1 MKTLKLLILFS
12 ALLSFNRSFASGC
25 TGTEVPCSSASPF
38 CTAITYNFPNE
49 TSTCAPSGPD
59 YGCLASQPNPVWY
72 YMNVSTGG
80 TFQINISQT
89 DGQNGTGNGL
99 DVDFALYGPFSSV
112 SSGCSSVNGGSSP
125 IQCSYDA
132 QATETL
138 GIGLSGGDPF
148 SPTTPPTATAGQFYI
163 VLITNYNGSSGYITF
178 NQTGG
183 SGVADCSIV
192 TNTCN
197 ISSVTAT
204 PSACDASNNY
214 SVSGAVTFTNAPTTG
229 TLTVTNS
236 CGGTQTTSAP
246 FTSPFNYTLSSLPG
260 SGGSC
265 TVTAAFSADGA
276 CTNTTTYTAPTC
288 STNPTSCYISNLEA
302 NISACNTDNSFTVD
316 GIFSYMDNP
325 GSGTVTVSVTNG
337 SGTQSQ
343 TFNAPFVDGQNY
355 NYSVTM
361 NSDGSPLTVTVTFSA
376 DPACTMS
383 LNSTSPANCTCAA
396 QIGTF
401 TVATDG
407 TQTVNNINLCF
418 GDVLDIT
425 SNGDWTP
432 PGEATNP
439 ATPEGYDP
447 NIIWLVYTCPP
458 SVAVAPDPV
467 LFITDDPCLL
477 TLVNSPDLPEVNDMF
492 WIDNL
497 PPGTFTDNTVYF
509 VPITAYNV
517 SVNPLLISYTNT
529 NLPCYQMGPVYAVQ
543 YIPEVTFTQLQD
555 CPSGTVDATVSG
567 GLPSIDGSQF
577 TAVAGS
583 LSPATANFVNTSAAN
598 NGTITV
604 GGLQNGD
611 NYSFEI
617 EDGNGCSIT
626 VTGTFVG
633 GNPTTISYPQPVY
646 CEDETNPTP
655 AITGTSGGVF
665 SSTGGLV
672 INSSTGVINLLNSNT
687 GTYTVTYTPPAGSCE
702 SPSTCTITIN
712 GLPPVNAGSD
722 LTVCVGQT
730 VILTATG
737 ANQYTWDNG
746 VQNGISFTPSLGT
759 TVYTVSGTSLAGC
772 TNTDQVSVTAT
783 PIPTAGF
790 TPDVTMGCVPLT
802 VTFTNTSS
810 GSVNCTWNFG
820 DGTVLNGC
828 SSVTNTFTEQGCYDV
843 TLTVTSA
850 GGCQA
855 TVSVPSLICVEEAP
869 VAYFIPSTNVVTE
882 FDNLVYFD
890 NESTGAISYTWNFG
904 DNTAIS
910 NADNPSHEYPVVEE
924 GAGWSIQL
932 IATSPMGCMDTT
944 YATIYFQ
951 EELIFY
957 VPNTFTPDNDDYNQT
972 FQPVF
977 TSGFDPY
984 DFSMWIYNRWGEL
997 VFETHDAT
1005 KGWDGSYGNANEI
1018 DLVQDGTYTWKI
1030 EFKISKNDEHKWYAG
1045 HVNIVR

>member
-1 MKTLKLLILFS
+1 MKITLLIIV
-12 ALLSFNRSFASGC
+12 LLYCFQSISQVGGVSCPQMQPIC
-25 TGTEVPCSSASPF
+25 TDAGVQF
-38 CTAITYNFPNE
+38 TANDGGSDVTVSEPGN
-49 TSTCAPSGPD
+49 D
-59 YGCLASQPNPVWY
+59 YGCLGYSPNPSWY
-72 YMNVSTGG
+72 YLEV
-80 TFQINISQT
+80 
-89 DGQNGTGNGL
+89 
-99 DVDFALYGPFSSV
+99 
-112 SSGCSSVNGGSSP
+112 
-125 IQCSYDA
+125 
-132 QATETL
+132 
-138 GIGLSGGDPF
+138 
-148 SPTTPPTATAGQFYI
+148 ATAGDI
-163 VLITNYNGSSGYITF
+163 VMSLSANTDIDFIIWGPFNNLAAAQAACGTYSNIVPDTGCDFLGIFCDAYGCSYSSSNTETPGIPNAQVGQVYVMLITNYANNVQDITLT
-178 NQTGG
+178 QTDGTG
-183 SGVADCSIV
+183 ATDCSIV
-192 TNTCN
+192 TPTVCSITNLVAN
-197 ISSVTAT
+197 V
-204 PSACDASNNY
+204 SACDPATGNY
-214 SVSGAVTFTNAPTTG
+214 TVSGTINFTNPPSSGNLIVQDCTG
-229 TLTVTNS
+229 ATHIAAT
-236 CGGTQTTSAP
+236 AP
-246 FTSPFNYTLSSLPG
+246 FSSSGTASYSYTLPANG
-260 SGGSC
+260 SACS
-265 TVTAAFSADGA
+265 VNAYFSVEPA
-276 CTNTTTYTAPTC
+276 CSNGPITYTAPTC
-288 STNPTSCYISNLEA
+288 PTTPCYISNLEA

-325 GSGTVTVSVTNG
+325 GSGTVTVTVSNA
-337 SGTQSQ
+337 SGTQTQ
-343 TFNAPFVDGQNY
+343 TFNPPFVDGQNY

-376 DPACTMS
+376 DPTCTMS

-407 TQTVNNINLCF
+407 TQNVNNISLCF

-425 SNGDWTP
+425 ANGDWTP
-432 PGEATNP
+432 AEEATDP

-447 NIIWLVYTCPP
+447 NIIWLVYSCPP
-458 SVAVAPDPV
+458 SVAIAPDPA

-497 PPGTFTDNTVYF
+497 PPGTFTNNTVYF

-555 CPSGTVDATVSG
+555 CPSGTVEATISG

-577 TAVAGS
+577 NAVAGS
-583 LSPATANFVNTSAAN
+583 LLPATANFINTTAVN

-611 NYSFEI
+611 NYTFDI
-617 EDGNGCSIT
+617 EDGNGCFIT
-626 VTGTFVG
+626 VSGTFVG
-633 GNPTTISYPQPVY
+633 GSTTTVSYPQPAY

-655 AITGTSGGVF
+655 SVTGTPGGSF
-665 SSTGGLV
+665 SSTSGLV
-672 INSSTGVINLLNSNT
+672 INSSTGVINLQGSNA
-687 GTYTVTYTPPAGSCE
+687 GTYTVTYTPPAGTCE
-702 SPSTCTITIN
+702 ASSTCTITIHA
-712 GLPPVNAGSD
+712 LPNVNAGSD
-722 LTVCVGQT
+722 LTVCDGQT

-746 VQNGISFTPSLGT
+746 IQNGISFTPTLGT
-759 TVYTVSGTSLAGC
+759 TTYTVTGTSLAGC

-810 GSVNCTWNFG
+810 GSTNCTWNFG
-820 DGTVLNGC
+820 DGTILNGC
-828 SSVTNTFTEQGCYDV
+828 SSVTNTFTEEGCFDV
-843 TLTVTSA
+843 TLTITSA

-855 TVSVPSLICVEEAP
+855 TLSVPSLICVEEAP
-869 VAYFIPSTNVVTE
+869 IAYFIPSTNTVTE
-882 FDNLVYFD
+882 FDNQVYFD
-890 NESTGAISYTWNFG
+890 NESTGAISYAWNFG
-904 DNTAIS
+904 DNSETS
-910 NADNPSHEYPVVEE
+910 NADNPTHEYPVVEQ
-924 GAGWSIQL
+924 GQGWTIQL

-944 YATIYFQ
+944 YATIFFQ

-957 VPNTFTPDNDDYNQT
+957 VPNTFTPDDDDYNQT

-1005 KGWDGSYGNANEI
+1005 IGWDGSYGKNREV
-1018 DLVQDGTYTWKI
+1018 DMVQDGTYTWKI
-1030 EFKISKNDEHKWYAG
+1030 EFKMSRNDEHKWYAG
-1045 HVNIVR
+1045 HVNIIR

>member
-1 MKTLKLLILFS
+1 MQPI
-12 ALLSFNRSFASGC
+12 C
-25 TGTEVPCSSASPF
+25 TDAGVQF
-38 CTAITYNFPNE
+38 TANDGGSDVTVSEPGN
-49 TSTCAPSGPD
+49 D
-59 YGCLASQPNPVWY
+59 YGCLGYSPNPSWY
-72 YMNVSTGG
+72 YLEV
-80 TFQINISQT
+80 
-89 DGQNGTGNGL
+89 
-99 DVDFALYGPFSSV
+99 
-112 SSGCSSVNGGSSP
+112 
-125 IQCSYDA
+125 
-132 QATETL
+132 
-138 GIGLSGGDPF
+138 
-148 SPTTPPTATAGQFYI
+148 ATAGDI
-163 VLITNYNGSSGYITF
+163 VMSLSANTDIDFIIWGPFNNLAAAQAACGTYSNIVPDTGCDFLGIFCDAYGCSYSSSNTETPGIPNAQVGQVYVMLITNYANNVQDITLT
-178 NQTGG
+178 QTDGTG
-183 SGVADCSIV
+183 ATDCSIV
-192 TNTCN
+192 TPTVCSITNLVAN
-197 ISSVTAT
+197 V
-204 PSACDASNNY
+204 SACDPATGNY
-214 SVSGAVTFTNAPTTG
+214 TVSGTINFTNPPSSGNLIVQDCTG
-229 TLTVTNS
+229 ATHIAAT
-236 CGGTQTTSAP
+236 AP
-246 FTSPFNYTLSSLPG
+246 FSSSGTASYSYTLPANG
-260 SGGSC
+260 SACS
-265 TVTAAFSADGA
+265 VNAYFSVEPA
-276 CTNTTTYTAPTC
+276 CSNGPITYTAPTC
-288 STNPTSCYISNLEA
+288 PTTPCYISNLEA

-325 GSGTVTVSVTNG
+325 GSGTVTVTVSNA
-337 SGTQSQ
+337 SGTQTQ
-343 TFNAPFVDGQNY
+343 TFNPPFVDGQNY

-376 DPACTMS
+376 DPTCTMS

-407 TQTVNNINLCF
+407 TQNVNNISLCF

-425 SNGDWTP
+425 ANGDWTP
-432 PGEATNP
+432 AEEATDP

-447 NIIWLVYTCPP
+447 NIIWLVYSCPP
-458 SVAVAPDPV
+458 SVAIAPDPA

-497 PPGTFTDNTVYF
+497 PPGTFTNNTVYF

-555 CPSGTVDATVSG
+555 CPSGTVEATISG

-577 TAVAGS
+577 NAVAGS
-583 LSPATANFVNTSAAN
+583 LLPATANFINTTAVN

-611 NYSFEI
+611 NYTFDI
-617 EDGNGCSIT
+617 EDGNGCFIT
-626 VTGTFVG
+626 VSGTFVG
-633 GNPTTISYPQPVY
+633 GSTTTVSYPQPAY

-655 AITGTSGGVF
+655 SVTGTPGGSF
-665 SSTGGLV
+665 SSTSGLV
-672 INSSTGVINLLNSNT
+672 INSSTGVINLQGSNA
-687 GTYTVTYTPPAGSCE
+687 GTYTVTYTPPAGTCE
-702 SPSTCTITIN
+702 ASSTCTITIHA
-712 GLPPVNAGSD
+712 LPNVNAGSD
-722 LTVCVGQT
+722 LTVCDGQT

-746 VQNGISFTPSLGT
+746 IQNGISFTPTLGT
-759 TVYTVSGTSLAGC
+759 TTYTVTGTSLAGC

-810 GSVNCTWNFG
+810 GSTNCTWNFG
-820 DGTVLNGC
+820 DGTILNGC
-828 SSVTNTFTEQGCYDV
+828 SSVTNTFTEEGCFDV
-843 TLTVTSA
+843 TLTITSA

-855 TVSVPSLICVEEAP
+855 TLSVPSLICVEEAP
-869 VAYFIPSTNVVTE
+869 IAYFIPSTNTVTE
-882 FDNLVYFD
+882 FDNQVYFD
-890 NESTGAISYTWNFG
+890 NESTGAISYAWNFG
-904 DNTAIS
+904 DNSETS
-910 NADNPSHEYPVVEE
+910 NADNPTHEYPVVEQ
-924 GAGWSIQL
+924 GQGWTIQL

-944 YATIYFQ
+944 YATIFFQ

-957 VPNTFTPDNDDYNQT
+957 VPNTFTPDDDDYNQT

-1005 KGWDGSYGNANEI
+1005 IGWDGSYGKNREV
-1018 DLVQDGTYTWKI
+1018 DMVQDGTYTWKI
-1030 EFKISKNDEHKWYAG
+1030 EFKMSRNDEHKWYAG
-1045 HVNIVR
+1045 HVNIIR